1 MEPRIGRSIVEGFR
15 AANRSVVGMAVYAAS
30 WLLVGGLVIGGVALT
45 SPPQEVFEAEEDFGA
60 GLEEELPA
68 PPAEAAPPG
77 APADAPPAATSIPE
91 PAETAPADGADAAAP
106 EPAAQP
112 ATEPADVFTELG
124 EAEDITPAPP
134 AALPSPA
141 ALDESERD
149 RLFNEWVGRS
159 WPILLLCVLLL
170 VVGGAWLNA
179 AQTGYLVQRV
189 RTGQATL
196 ADFRQSGNRSF
207 VAMLGAWLLSTLG
220 AGALLLAV
228 TGLGFVF
235 QGLANLLPDWLLS
248 VLAMLLIL
256 LLIAALVWLIVR
268 LSFWFVALVADRS
281 GPLRGLKASFAT
293 TRRRWWK
300 VAGLGVAISVLSYAA
315 LLPSAALEWL
325 GNRTGGPA
333 GIVLGVLG
341 SLLGAAVGLYV
352 GFAVLSAFI
361 RFYED
366 TKTPSA

>member
-1 MEPRIGRSIVEGFR
+1 MLRVFLTIVLPLILPTALYLLWLRVAQWVRREPPTGEGI
-15 AANRSVVGMAVYAAS
+15 S
-30 WLLVGGLVIGGVALT
+30 W
-45 SPPQEVFEAEEDFGA
+45 
-60 GLEEELPA
+60 
-68 PPAEAAPPG
+68 
-77 APADAPPAATSIPE
+77 
-91 PAETAPADGADAAAP
+91 
-106 EPAAQP
+106 
-112 ATEPADVFTELG
+112 
-124 EAEDITPAPP
+124 
-134 AALPSPA
+134 AALP
-141 ALDESERD
+141 
-149 RLFNEWVGRS
+149 WV
-159 WPILLLCVLLL
+159 
-170 VVGGAWLNA
+170 WLA
-179 AQTGYLVQRV
+179 
-189 RTGQATL
+189 
-196 ADFRQSGNRSF
+196 
-207 VAMLGAWLLSTLG
+207 G